1 MNELDPTAEAD
12 ATVFRDVLMLTLLG
26 FVTIVVL
33 MLPHLNPP
41 EARADAKPAGNLV
54 VEARWP
60 DGSRS
65 DVDLWVQGPGDRPV
79 GYSRK
84 NGNLF
89 DLLRDDLGANR
100 DLTDLNYEFAF
111 TRGAP
116 AGEYT
121 VNLHL
126 YGLRGEVP
134 PVPVD
139 VVISLRDPVS
149 GKLSEIAARK
159 VVLTRE
165 GEEVTVLRFRLD
177 RHGALLAGSLNQLP
191 KSLRDTG

>member
-1 MNELDPTAEAD
+1 MNDLDPVAEGD

-33 MLPHLNPP
+33 LLPHLNPP
-41 EARADAKPAGNLV
+41 EAKATAQPAGNVV
-54 VEARWP
+54 VEARWT
-60 DGSRS
+60 DGLRS
-65 DVDLWVQGPGDRPV
+65 DVDLWVKGPGDRPV

-84 NGNLF
+84 NGALF
-89 DLLRDDLGANR
+89 DLLRDDLGTNR

-116 AGEYT
+116 AGEYI

-126 YGLRGEVP
+126 YAIKGEPLPIDVS
-134 PVPVD
+134 
-139 VVISLRDPVS
+139 VVISLRVAAS
-149 GKLSEIAARK
+149 GMLKEIASRQVA
-159 VVLTRE
+159 LTRE

-177 RHGALLAGSLNQLP
+177 EHGALLAGSLNQLP
-191 KSLRDTG
+191 KRLRETG